1 MTGTL
6 DAALSAAQPSPRSS
20 AAADQEAALRNR
32 LPHWP
37 SVVWVEQAGST
48 NADLL
53 AALREGHPTPA
64 LLGAHWQSGGRGR
77 AGRPFLTPSGTALT
91 FSCAFRTPLPP
102 AAMPTLSIWLG
113 LAAWT
118 ALAELLP
125 AGHALRLKWPNDLQW
140 GEAKLAGILMES
152 AGHRPGQPGGLVIG
166 IGINLAPGDALS
178 ATLQRP
184 VAGWADT
191 GHGATPDDLAQAIAN
206 QWQTALEIAQRA
218 WQPALGLPFLPA
230 AFAEA
235 DVLASRA
242 IRLLDQGREQATG
255 TACGVDTFG
264 RLGLAKNDAP
274 IQWLSVGDVSVR
286 PTP

>member
-1 MTGTL
+1 MTGPL
-6 DAALSAAQPSPRSS
+6 DALPTADSPL
-20 AAADQEAALRNR
+20 DPVLIDLEAALRRR

-37 SVVWVEQAGST
+37 SVAWVDQAGST

-53 AALREGHPTPA
+53 AALRIGQPTPA

-77 AGRPFLTPSGTALT
+77 AGRSFLTPAGTALT
-91 FSCAFRTPLPP
+91 FSCGFRTTLPP

-118 ALAELLP
+118 ALDALLP

-140 GEAKLAGILMES
+140 GEAKLAGILMEA
-152 AGHRPGQPGGLVIG
+152 AGHRPGQAGGLVIG
-166 IGINLAPGDALS
+166 IGINLAPGAVLS
-178 ATLQRP
+178 AALQRP

-191 GHGATPDDLAQAIAN
+191 GHDATPDDLVQAIAS
-206 QWQTALEIAQRA
+206 QWQAALEIAQRT
-218 WQPALGLPFLPA
+218 WQPSQGLPFLPA

-235 DVLASRA
+235 DVLAGRA

-255 TACGVDTFG
+255 TARGIDTFG
-264 RLGLAKNDAP
+264 RLGVAANDAS

-286 PTP
+286 PAP